1 MKKMLEAPRL
11 LGTLLIVSLA
21 VNLFALGGW
30 VTIMLS
36 QSRFPPPP
44 HGMIERVAAQLS
56 PADAAVLRQVFAPV
70 DDAAAAGRT
79 QRDQVERALR
89 AEPFDRAA
97 LVDALRQETSGR
109 EAFARRLGEALVTA
123 AEQMSQD
130 GRRTLARAML
140 RPPPPPAP

>member
-1 MKKMLEAPRL
+1 MKRMLDAPRL
-11 LGTLLIVSLA
+11 LGTLLVVSLA

-30 VTIMLS
+30 ATIVLS
-36 QSRFPPPP
+36 RPRFPPLP
-44 HGMIERVAAQLS
+44 HGMMERVAAQLS
-56 PADAAVLRQVFAPV
+56 PADAAILRQVFGPI

-79 QRDQVERALR
+79 QRDQVEHALR

-97 LVDALRQETSGR
+97 LVAALQRETSGR
-109 EAFARRLGEALVTA
+109 EAFARLLGDALVRA

-140 RPPPPPAP
+140 RPPPP